1 MIKNIVLDMGNVIFD
16 FNPEVSLNL
25 YCSSEEE
32 KDLIRKELFLG
43 PEWALGDKGVIKDR
57 ERFEYVKKR
66 VPKEHWEAL
75 RQCVQNWSICMN
87 PLKGAREFCDCIK
100 EKGYKLFLLTNAS
113 DLFYS
118 YFPKFAPFDY
128 FNGIIVSSDY
138 LMLKPD
144 MEIYKLLLDKFNLNP
159 KECLFIDDRLEN
171 VQGAEKAGMHGM
183 VFRDDYAEIMEI
195 FHL

>member
-75 RQCVQNWSICMN
+75 RQCAQNWSICMN